1 MAKETGGKSYGPFEG
16 NLAPLPQIFIKEA
29 TVVKRSIIQEDPH
42 GIPVR
47 LAASSSD
54 LVKGITPGPMPPLY
68 GYDLT
73 GRKDNPLIEV
83 PMVAGPKRD
92 PVLATLA
99 GGAGKGGGVHR
110 RCVQPLGCQLGRQR
124 SVREILVADGAR
136 RFAFAVLE
144 RF

>member
-1 MAKETGGKSYGPFEG
+1 M
-16 NLAPLPQIFIKEA
+16 
-29 TVVKRSIIQEDPH
+29 KRSIIQEDPH
-42 GIPVR
+42 GIAVR

-73 GRKDNPLIEV
+73 GRKDSPLIEV

-92 PVLATLA
+92 PILAI
-99 GGAGKGGGVHR
+99 GRRGWEKR
-110 RCVQPLGCQLGRQR
+110 RCIRAMRSTGGMPIGSAVICMRNSGRSFAQ
-124 SVREILVADGAR
+124 S
-136 RFAFAVLE
+136 FAFAVFQ